1 MKEFINNIIPNLK
14 NASEKLNAEAILK
27 NQQWVLVNE
36 DGITTTTYIFRSNN
50 ELLIVVN
57 GDVTSGTWE
66 YITKDKLLIK
76 IGDQMLMY
84 RNQFIDNR
92 LLALK
97 KDGLDIYN
105 VFLNEKVIEEYL
117 NNTLKIE
124 SYLNG
129 FYRIDIQKKEED
141 KFIDFGKEKTEEES
155 NRDERLLYIFFFF
168 IILMSL
174 LCIIF
179 LL

>member
-36 DGITTTTYIFRSNN
+36 DGITTTTYIFRNNN
-50 ELLIVVN
+50 ELLIVVD
-57 GDVTSGTWE
+57 GDVISGTWE

-97 KDGLDIYN
+97 KDGLDIFN
-105 VFLNEKVIEEYL
+105 VFLNEKVIDEYL
-117 NNTLKIE
+117 SNTLKIE
-124 SYLNG
+124 TTSSNK
-129 FYRIDIQKKEED
+129 DIEMQN
-141 KFIDFGKEKTEEES
+141 T
-155 NRDERLLYIFFFF
+155 RDNP
-168 IILMSL
+168 
-174 LCIIF
+174 
-179 LL
+179 